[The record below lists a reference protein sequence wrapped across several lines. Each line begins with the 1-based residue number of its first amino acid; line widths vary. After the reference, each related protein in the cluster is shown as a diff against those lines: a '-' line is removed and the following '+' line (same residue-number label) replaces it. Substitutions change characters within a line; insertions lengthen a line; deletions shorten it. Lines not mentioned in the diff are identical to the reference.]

1 MSRLQN
7 PETGTVVDVQG
18 ELELLYR
25 SRGWAEHNARPSKA
39 VKVAPEKP
47 SENDAD
53 TEDDKPV
60 TRRNTRRK

>member
-7 PETGTVVDVQG
+7 PDTGTVVDVQG
-18 ELELLYR
+18 DLERLYR

-47 SENDAD
+47 SEETDA
-53 TEDDKPV
+53 EKPA

>member
-7 PETGTVVDVQG
+7 PDTGTVVDVQG
-18 ELELLYR
+18 ELERLYR

-47 SENDAD
+47 SDDDD
-53 TEDDKPV
+53 TDKQA